1 MSSSFRLVYWIG
13 LWSYW
18 AYALSP
24 PSTSVSSDFMVL
36 CECLKNSNY
45 FTLPC
50 RGLNWPGGIG
60 HLPGGQTNYCP
71 SVLDTVGWVMWPVKF
86 VPDMTY
92 NVFGGTLNPTL
103 PTYLPTLANTTHGW
117 TQQIA
122 ASVCTLACQFV
133 YSRSAWV
140 ECSASYV
147 CLSVCFST
155 ATKTNN
161 NNNNNNNQQWSLQLK
176 ADQLHVLTS
185 KNNG

>member
-103 PTYLPTLANTTHGW
+103 PTYLPSLIGYTCPRHLNQNLSLKYWKYYYYPSNEWSINNFHCVQKVKW
-117 TQQIA
+117 SSQ
-122 ASVCTLACQFV
+122 ACARV
-133 YSRSAWV
+133 YRRHV
-140 ECSASYV
+140 T
-147 CLSVCFST
+147 ST
-155 ATKTNN
+155 CY
-161 NNNNNNNQQWSLQLK
+161 
-176 ADQLHVLTS
+176 
-185 KNNG
+185 